1 MSATGGQRLTASRM
15 GTRRRWHRVAQYQKV
30 SLKLIAEGV
39 LSGCPSISKEDLSQG
54 LFFPGE
60 LECAKLRLEKPV
72 TLVVSKHNP
81 GAAGL
86 ADELASAFTGI
97 TIRPASVEKQRR
109 RSLSRKFSWQGD
121 LASPM
126 SEKWLFLLYLNE
138 RTFIDDAGELLA
150 EQVRAVHEQDTR
162 SILLVHENDAALGG
176 CEFSRCYCTQF
187 KAWLAWQSIL
197 SSRASTCR
205 GAVCFLHAVRYRT
218 ACPHSGLVFCHVAG
232 SFKAH
237 QVTSSPVAS
246 TRKWPSRSM
255 SNPSAK

>member
-1 MSATGGQRLTASRM
+1 MQDTAHTRQVSATGGQRLTTSRM

-72 TLVVSKHNP
+72 TLVVSKQNP

-109 RSLSRKFSWQGD
+109 RSSSRKFLWQKVSSQMISSLRD
-121 LASPM
+121 LATPM
-126 SEKWLFLLYLNE
+126 SEKWVFLLYLNE
-138 RTFIDDAGELLA
+138 RTFLDDAGELLA
-150 EQVRAVHEQDTR
+150 EQVRAMHEQDPR
-162 SILLVHENDAALGG
+162 SILLVHECDAALGG
-176 CEFSRCYCTQF
+176 CEFGRCHCACRYCTQ
-187 KAWLAWQSIL
+187 
-197 SSRASTCR
+197 
-205 GAVCFLHAVRYRT
+205 YRT
-218 ACPHSGLVFCHVAG
+218 RLV
-232 SFKAH
+232 
-237 QVTSSPVAS
+237 
-246 TRKWPSRSM
+246 
-255 SNPSAK
+255 